1 MFLSRKKSKEQDE
14 VELKRLFYKEIVYL
28 LVRAFYVST
37 LKWYELLVVVICGV
51 FLGIGVGLLIA
62 VYVYPPTPKTIVIPL
77 NETHIIRVG

>member
-1 MFLSRKKSKEQDE
+1 MFLSKKKSKEQDE

-37 LKWYELLVVVICGV
+37 LKWYEMLVVVVCGV
-51 FLGIGVGLLIA
+51 FLGIGVGLMIA
-62 VYVYPPTPKTIVIPL
+62 AYAYPTTPRTIVIPL